1 MLRVRRTS
9 EPGRVYSYR
18 ICPGSV
24 RGPAG
29 DPEPA
34 PGLRRPTTA
43 SVFCSQS
50 PRLAQKKN
58 ETGTDEADAG
68 NGKDKGGTK
77 EGPKHI
83 RDNAFFVEEAANQE
97 PGVVQHIFNWINLW
111 DHTPNGRTRDF
122 AFTYTMELPLGSQTH
137 QFSFTTLFLS
147 SFEKPDG

>member
-1 MLRVRRTS
+1 
-9 EPGRVYSYR
+9 
-18 ICPGSV
+18 
-24 RGPAG
+24 
-29 DPEPA
+29 
-34 PGLRRPTTA
+34 
-43 SVFCSQS
+43 SQS

-147 SFEKPDG
+147 SFEKPDGGAATQPGGVGDTFLNYRYQLLANDNLLWCAPRFS